1 MANGFRIGRITIEG
15 FKGFTTRQ
23 ELDLKNRHV
32 FLLGSN
38 GNGKSSVIE
47 AIRWGLF
54 GSTNRQNDIIANR
67 KYASRCRVEIGLLRD
82 GKEWHLR
89 RTLIRGVSGG
99 SHARLFDGAG
109 GERHIREIMPQ
120 LDSLDAGEGT
130 HIIFAPQA
138 APLKRRPEDLSP
150 FERTVFNHLGLTH
163 AQALLDHLEASLS
176 DLTQDEVELDD
187 QLTGLRKRVD
197 EQIAALVDE
206 RGRTLK
212 SPPWRDGKT
221 PTLSDSESKARSL
234 IETIKG
240 IGQDQLDGL
249 SLWALVEQAEE
260 ALRERS
266 AREQDALQEELSEAE
281 ERQRPL
287 QGASNTF
294 RQLNEKL
301 SDLTAAESRVTVLLG
316 DRSLDAF
323 RRSVDTKRREVKAL
337 ALKRQL
343 ATVSMELLRRESNGS
358 LASCPVCGVEHDGK
372 MLGAALQVKV
382 DAGNEQELIA
392 LKSVEETLEEA
403 DALVAE
409 ITKKKQETDELRQAL
424 DATTA
429 GIASIAVD
437 RADRLDEA
445 VLRAE
450 EDTVSDKIDS
460 IKAQLD
466 DRQGWGDELD
476 KELSALR
483 AEARYHE
490 MQRELRDRRAVEA
503 DFKRVERAY
512 DDLVAFGESVR
523 HIRDAVASTLTEELR
538 DKAPIVASDLTRV
551 FAALTRH
558 PYFDRLVLDEGKLPR
573 LEVCVSSTL
582 FPTETHPTGVLNGQ
596 AQSALELVPYFALG
610 EADEA
615 PTEVYL
621 VLLDD
626 PTRAFDKEH
635 IEILVQRLSDLG
647 KSVQLVVAS
656 QETDTFRGLLTANF
670 DRQSYVV
677 IEPKNWSFE
686 DGPSLEVEYE

>member
-38 GNGKSSVIE
+38 GNGKSSVVE

-54 GSTNRQNDIIANR
+54 GSTNRPNDIIANR

-82 GKEWHLR
+82 GKEWNLR

-99 SHARLFDGAG
+99 SDARLFDDVGR
-109 GERHIREIMPQ
+109 ERHIREIMPQ

-163 AQALLDHLEASLS
+163 AQALLNHLEASRS
-176 DLTQDEVELDD
+176 DLTQDEGKLDE
-187 QLTGLRKRVD
+187 QLSGLRKRVD
-197 EQIAALVDE
+197 EQIAAVVDE

-212 SPPWRDGKT
+212 SPPWGDGKT
-221 PTLSDSESKARSL
+221 PTLSDSESKATSL
-234 IETIKG
+234 IGTIKG
-240 IGQDQLDGL
+240 IGKDQVDGL

-260 ALRERS
+260 ALSDRS
-266 AREQDALQEELSEAE
+266 ARERDALQEELSEAE
-281 ERQRPL
+281 ERQRQL
-287 QGASNTF
+287 QGASNTL

-301 SDLTAAESRVTVLLG
+301 SDLTAAESRMTVLLG
-316 DRSLDAF
+316 ESSFDAF
-323 RRSVDTKRREVKAL
+323 RRSVDTKRREVKAR

-343 ATVSMELLRRESNGS
+343 ATVSMELLRREPDGS

-372 MLGAALQVKV
+372 TLRSALQVEA

-392 LKSVEETLEEA
+392 LKSAEDTLEEV
-403 DALVAE
+403 DALLADV
-409 ITKKKQETDELRQAL
+409 TKKKQETDELRQAL

-429 GIASIAVD
+429 GIAGIAFD
-437 RADRLDEA
+437 RADHLDEA

-450 EDTVSDKIDS
+450 EETILDKVKS

-466 DRQGWGDELD
+466 DRQGWVDEL
-476 KELSALR
+476 KTELSALR
-483 AEARYHE
+483 AAARYHE
-490 MQRELRDRRAVEA
+490 MQRELRELRAVEA
-503 DFKRVERAY
+503 DFERVERAY
-512 DDLVAFGESVR
+512 DDLVAFGKSVR
-523 HIRDAVASTLTEELR
+523 RIRDAVAATLTEELR
-538 DKAPIVASDLTRV
+538 DRAPIVASDLTRV

-558 PYFDRLVLDEGKLPR
+558 PYFDRLVLDERKLPR
-573 LEVCVSSTL
+573 LELRVSSTL
-582 FPTETHPTGVLNGQ
+582 SPAETHPTGVLNGQ

-610 EADEA
+610 QADEA

-635 IEILVQRLSDLG
+635 IEILVNRLSDLG

-656 QETDTFRGLLTANF
+656 QETDAFRGLLPDNF
-670 DRQSYVV
+670 DRDDYVV
-677 IEPKNWSFE
+677 IEPRNWSFK
-686 DGPSLEVEYE
+686 DGPELEVEYE